1 MSQTRRI
8 PELDM
13 AIKWKTFYELMSKKT
28 FRDEIEKGIVA
39 ALFCL
44 ADLPPNMDVIV
55 RWKALCDVLKNE
67 PFRVDTSRRGLIA
80 GLILMATIKN
90 G

>member
-1 MSQTRRI
+1 MKRI

-13 AIKWKTFYELMSKKT
+13 AIRWKGFYDLLCQKAFKSEM
-28 FRDEIEKGIVA
+28 EKGVVA

-44 ADLPPNMDVIV
+44 SNYSPTYETIV
-55 RWKALCDVLKNE
+55 RWKALCDILRRD
-67 PFRVDTSRRGLIA
+67 PFEIDAPRRGVIA
-80 GLILMATIKN
+80 ALILLAVQKK